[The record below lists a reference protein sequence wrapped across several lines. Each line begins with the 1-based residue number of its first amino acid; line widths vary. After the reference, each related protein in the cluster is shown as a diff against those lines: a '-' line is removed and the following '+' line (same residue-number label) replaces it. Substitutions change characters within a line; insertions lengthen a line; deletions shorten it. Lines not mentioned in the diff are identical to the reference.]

1 MREFIL
7 NSLCFCVCILLG
19 LYLLPLILKFYHK
32 NMNIMT
38 YVLHSSIYFGGVDC
52 FNGSNSSLYV
62 FLHTHPIAMCLFQSF
77 PKEVKFVLLAFES
90 GLVSCLSLVNRMKEK
105 QWCAS
110 FKPSH

>member
-7 NSLCFCVCILLG
+7 NILRFCVCILLG
-19 LYLLPLILKFYHK
+19 LYLLPLTWIIQKHEYNDLLASFS
-32 NMNIMT
+32 
-38 YVLHSSIYFGGVDC
+38 VYFGGVDC

-90 GLVSCLSLVNRMKEK
+90 GLVLCLSLVNRMKQK
-105 QWCAS
+105 QWYAS